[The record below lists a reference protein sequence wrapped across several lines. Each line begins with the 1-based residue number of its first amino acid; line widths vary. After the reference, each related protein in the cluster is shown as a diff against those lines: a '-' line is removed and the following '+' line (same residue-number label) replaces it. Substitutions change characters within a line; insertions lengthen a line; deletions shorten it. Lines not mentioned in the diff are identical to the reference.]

1 MHAQVA
7 TLQSLDQQLKE
18 LVTSQAQN
26 VEKLVANKV
35 TKQQYLDAEK
45 AVDSKKKDLTD
56 KIEAVQQQLS

>member
-1 MHAQVA
+1 M
-7 TLQSLDQQLKE
+7 KE

-45 AVDSKKKDLTD
+45 VVENKKKDLTD